1 MAESVAEGPFV
12 PDFHMPSL
20 GGPAAGCGPVGP
32 LGVPCPPVALR
43 LVRLL
48 CLQCPVMGLEEV
60 PGYVRAAVASA
71 STPEPPQLVVLPSDV
86 WGTKPW
92 TALRKCRVMQE
103 LCQVASATG
112 ATLVVPGIWEGP
124 RLDGTCY
131 QTTAVV
137 TPWWEPSVVVG
148 AGGPS
153 TGPSPVPGPTV
164 GHVAGPGSAVS
175 PSSGPSGGGA
185 PGEGAATPAPPGPP
199 LVDVSEAVTLYHHRT
214 VVGDVQVPGV
224 FPGCVP
230 SPCGVLG
237 LLPDLDVTNGVFV
250 KEVAELGA
258 HLLLHPASGDWNGCG
273 LDSPDS
279 EDEEAPDGAVLFT
292 DEERLE
298 LLQSASAL
306 HGVALVHCEPCVP
319 FGSGRSFVTVG
330 GTKVAAAPTTG
341 PCALVVSVPL
351 FAPKGLAT

>member
-1 MAESVAEGPFV
+1 MPPHSPLPQRPVSVAK
-12 PDFHMPSL
+12 L
-20 GGPAAGCGPVGP
+20 GSGSPA
-32 LGVPCPPVALR
+32 PP
-43 LVRLL
+43 
-48 CLQCPVMGLEEV
+48 
-60 PGYVRAAVASA
+60 
-71 STPEPPQLVVLPSDV
+71 PPPTHPHS
-86 WGTKPW
+86 
-92 TALRKCRVMQE
+92 CCFCHRVMQE

-153 TGPSPVPGPTV
+153 TGPSPVPGPSV

-185 PGEGAATPAPPGPP
+185 PGEGAATPAPSGPP

-250 KEVAELGA
+250 KEVAEVRGVTHA
-258 HLLLHPASGDWNGCG
+258 HANTCTHAQSLLSPLCPEAASSVHPGLLPRSWYSSLAPSVRVITCAVCETAGCS
-273 LDSPDS
+273 L
-279 EDEEAPDGAVLFT
+279 
-292 DEERLE
+292 
-298 LLQSASAL
+298 
-306 HGVALVHCEPCVP
+306 
-319 FGSGRSFVTVG
+319 
-330 GTKVAAAPTTG
+330 VAAPCIWGLEWLRAGLTG
-341 PCALVVSVPL
+341 Q
-351 FAPKGLAT
+351 